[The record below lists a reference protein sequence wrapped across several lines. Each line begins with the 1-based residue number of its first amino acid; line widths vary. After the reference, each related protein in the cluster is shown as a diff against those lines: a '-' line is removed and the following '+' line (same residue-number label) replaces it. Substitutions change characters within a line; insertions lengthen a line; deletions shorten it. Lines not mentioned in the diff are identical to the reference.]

1 MADLRM
7 ETLGSPSKIRLVELG
22 PGKGTLMNDILR
34 VAVRFPAFHEALSVH
49 MVEMSES
56 MRALQKQTLG
66 CRPRT
71 TTSAASA
78 TKVVNTASTDCI
90 DDGLASSDSIVNDR
104 NSEEQLLQTSG
115 GIPITWHS
123 IFSKLSSSKEAKQE
137 PLLLVAQEFLDALR
151 PE

>member
-1 MADLRM
+1 M
-7 ETLGSPSKIRLVELG
+7 PY
-22 PGKGTLMNDILR
+22 
-34 VAVRFPAFHEALSVH
+34 
-49 MVEMSES
+49 
-56 MRALQKQTLG
+56 
-66 CRPRT
+66 
-71 TTSAASA
+71 
-78 TKVVNTASTDCI
+78 
-90 DDGLASSDSIVNDR
+90 DR